1 MGKLDEILKDITFK
15 PGEQVPAA
23 KEGEQ
28 APADEVETKKAK
40 IVSQEA
46 KPVEKVDDQE
56 IDFSKVPEEK
66 ILGYLAGKVGK
77 EVKTWEDLVTVREVE
92 KEVEKPVD
100 YASPDVA
107 NIDKFVRETGRGSGR
122 LLKGTERLGQRA

>member
-23 KEGEQ
+23 KEGET
-28 APADEVETKKAK
+28 APEPKVEDKAGAPTPDK
-40 IVSQEA
+40 
-46 KPVEKVDDQE
+46 VEDVNKVDDQE

-77 EVKTWEDLVTVREVE
+77 EV
-92 KEVEKPVD
+92 
-100 YASPDVA
+100 
-107 NIDKFVRETGRGSGR
+107 
-122 LLKGTERLGQRA
+122 